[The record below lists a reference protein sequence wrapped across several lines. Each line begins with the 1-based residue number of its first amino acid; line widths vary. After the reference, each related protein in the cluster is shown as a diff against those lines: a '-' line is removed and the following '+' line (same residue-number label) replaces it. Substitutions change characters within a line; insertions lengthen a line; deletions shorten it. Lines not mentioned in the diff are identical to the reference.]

1 MGEGAQFLIVTLFNL
16 YIMVVILRLWMQ
28 LARVDYFNPVSQFIV
43 KITSPILTPLRK
55 ILPTLG
61 RFDIAAAFLAVALSA
76 LKFFIIVHLQ
86 LGGFPFGVLELFVTS
101 IQATIVTALTLI
113 FWILLIRAILSWF
126 SQGRHPMEFVMA
138 QLTEPL
144 LAPIRRIIP
153 PIGGLDL
160 SVLVLII
167 IVQFLRISLGG

>member
-1 MGEGAQFLIVTLFNL
+1 
-16 YIMVVILRLWMQ
+16 MV
-28 LARVDYFNPVSQFIV
+28 
-43 KITSPILTPLRK
+43 
-55 ILPTLG
+55 
-61 RFDIAAAFLAVALSA
+61 
-76 LKFFIIVHLQ
+76 
-86 LGGFPFGVLELFVTS
+86 FPFSVLELFIAS
-101 IQATIVTALTLI
+101 IKAAVITTLNLM

-138 QLTEPL
+138 QLTEPML
-144 LAPIRRIIP
+144 SPIRRIIP

>member
-1 MGEGAQFLIVTLFNL
+1 
-16 YIMVVILRLWMQ
+16 MQ

-43 KITSPILTPLRK
+43 KVTRPILDPLRK
-55 ILPTLG
+55 VFPTIG
-61 RFDIAAAFLAVALSA
+61 RFDIAAAFLVLALSA
-76 LKFFIIVHLQ
+76 LKIYLIMYMRLN
-86 LGGFPFGVLELFVTS
+86 GFPFSVLELFIAS
-101 IQATIVTALTLI
+101 IQAAVITTLNLM

-138 QLTEPL
+138 QLTEPML
-144 LAPIRRIIP
+144 SPIRRIIP